1 MKSPEGVGQLKA
13 LTQVS
18 QCSRSNKAGRGTH
31 TKNIYISIRIGSGV
45 SKIPISPNN
54 NMNVRIGPEK
64 TVKVLKKNIIVII
77 RPIDANQE

>member
-31 TKNIYISIRIGSGV
+31 TKNIYIRISIGSGV
-45 SKIPISPNN
+45 SEIPISPNN

>member
-1 MKSPEGVGQLKA
+1 MKSPEGIGQLKA

-18 QCSRSNKAGRGTH
+18 QSSRSYKARRGTQ
-31 TKNIYISIRIGSGV
+31 TKNIYISISIGSGV

-64 TVKVLKKNIIVII
+64 TVKVLEKNIIVVI